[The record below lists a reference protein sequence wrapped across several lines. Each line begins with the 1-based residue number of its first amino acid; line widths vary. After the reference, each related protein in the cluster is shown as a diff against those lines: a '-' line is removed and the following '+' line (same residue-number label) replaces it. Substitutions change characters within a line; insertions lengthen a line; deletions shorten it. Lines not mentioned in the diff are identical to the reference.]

1 MPHENFVHLRVHS
14 AYSLSEGAIKIDRIP
29 ALAREMGMPA
39 VAVTDTSNLFGALE
53 FSQYCVGKGVQPII
67 GCQLGLARKAGG
79 LLAPDYVVALA
90 QTPTGFANLQK
101 LSSLSFLA
109 NDANVKAQITLDA
122 LGAHADGIFIL
133 TGGAKGPIG
142 RLLAE
147 AQRGEAET
155 YLARLREMFGDRLA
169 MELQR
174 HGERLE
180 EAVEPGLITLADERG
195 IPLVATNECFFESP
209 AMYEAHDAL
218 LCIADG
224 RVLAEVERRHET
236 REHWFKPA
244 HNMRKLFADLPDA
257 CDNTIAIAQSC
268 CVVAETSKPLL
279 PTCPKVRK
287 GTSEAETLQAMA
299 REGLE
304 ARLHDTAV
312 PAAEHPTY
320 IERLAFELGV
330 IEQMGFPGYF
340 LIVADFIQWAKS
352 QKIPVGPGRGSGA
365 GSVVAWALLIT
376 DLDPIRF
383 GLLFE
388 RFLNPERVSMPD
400 FDIDFCQER
409 RDEVIAYV
417 TREYGKDRVAQIIT
431 FGKLQARAA
440 VRDVGRVLGLPYGQV
455 NKVAEL
461 IPNNPAKPVTL
472 QQAIDGEPKLQELRS
487 QDEALRRLMEIALQL
502 EGLYRHASTHAAGV
516 VIGDRPLDQLVPL
529 YKDPRSDLLVTQY
542 SMKYVEQ
549 AGLVKFDFLGLTT
562 LTVLDRAVKFLNL
575 QGIDLDLAS
584 LPLDDARTYEMI
596 SKGDTGGV
604 FTFETQLFRSA
615 LMQMRPDRFDD
626 LIAVQALARPGPMAN
641 IPDYCARKRGAA
653 WQPPHPALASIL
665 GETFGIMV
673 YQEQVMQIAQ
683 VMAGYSLAGAD
694 LLRRAM
700 GKKIRT
706 EMDAQR
712 KIFTDGAV
720 AQGFEAAKAEEIFD
734 LMAKFADYGFNKSHA
749 AAYALVSYQTAY
761 LRANHPV
768 AFLAACMSLAQANT
782 EKLASLRQDA
792 IRLGI
797 EVLPPDINKSG
808 ADFTVEKKAD
818 GTLAIRYALGAIKRV
833 GVAAMEQVVAARSEG
848 HFSDLAD
855 FASRLDP
862 RTTTRG
868 QIEVLAKAGAFDS
881 ITSNRAQVFAL
892 AETIIR
898 RAQTQAEER
907 ESGQVALFG
916 GSKPEPIKL
925 PAIPDWPQSDRLMFE
940 AEAIGFHI
948 SAHPLDM
955 YAMALKRLG
964 VVASSSIDRWAQA
977 GARVKLA
984 GTVAAKKERIT
995 RTGSRMM
1002 WLTLSDMA
1010 GSFEVTLFSEVLGR
1024 CRDLLSE
1031 GTALLV
1037 TADVK
1042 MDNESLR
1049 ITAQE
1054 IANLDQ
1060 AAMNAGA
1067 GLRVWLDRTD
1077 ALPPIRALLER
1088 EGKGR
1093 GKVTLV
1099 PKMGVDRTL
1108 DIILPGQ
1115 FNVSPRLGQAM
1126 KTIPGVELVEEV

>member
-1 MPHENFVHLRVHS
+1 
-14 AYSLSEGAIKIDRIP
+14 
-29 ALAREMGMPA
+29 
-39 VAVTDTSNLFGALE
+39 
-53 FSQYCVGKGVQPII
+53 
-67 GCQLGLARKAGG
+67 
-79 LLAPDYVVALA
+79 
-90 QTPTGFANLQK
+90 
-101 LSSLSFLA
+101 
-109 NDANVKAQITLDA
+109 
-122 LGAHADGIFIL
+122 
-133 TGGAKGPIG
+133 
-142 RLLAE
+142 
-147 AQRGEAET
+147 
-155 YLARLREMFGDRLA
+155 
-169 MELQR
+169 
-174 HGERLE
+174 
-180 EAVEPGLITLADERG
+180 
-195 IPLVATNECFFESP
+195 
-209 AMYEAHDAL
+209 
-218 LCIADG
+218 
-224 RVLAEVERRHET
+224 
-236 REHWFKPA
+236 
-244 HNMRKLFADLPDA
+244 
-257 CDNTIAIAQSC
+257 
-268 CVVAETSKPLL
+268 
-279 PTCPKVRK
+279 
-287 GTSEAETLQAMA
+287 
-299 REGLE
+299 
-304 ARLHDTAV
+304 
-312 PAAEHPTY
+312 
-320 IERLAFELGV
+320 
-330 IEQMGFPGYF
+330 
-340 LIVADFIQWAKS
+340 
-352 QKIPVGPGRGSGA
+352 
-365 GSVVAWALLIT
+365 
-376 DLDPIRF
+376 
-383 GLLFE
+383 
-388 RFLNPERVSMPD
+388 
-400 FDIDFCQER
+400 
-409 RDEVIAYV
+409 
-417 TREYGKDRVAQIIT
+417 
-431 FGKLQARAA
+431 
-440 VRDVGRVLGLPYGQV
+440 
-455 NKVAEL
+455 
-461 IPNNPAKPVTL
+461 
-472 QQAIDGEPKLQELRS
+472 
-487 QDEALRRLMEIALQL
+487 
-502 EGLYRHASTHAAGV
+502 
-516 VIGDRPLDQLVPL
+516 
-529 YKDPRSDLLVTQY
+529 
-542 SMKYVEQ
+542 
-549 AGLVKFDFLGLTT
+549 
-562 LTVLDRAVKFLNL
+562 
-575 QGIDLDLAS
+575 
-584 LPLDDARTYEMI
+584 
-596 SKGDTGGV
+596 
-604 FTFETQLFRSA
+604 
-615 LMQMRPDRFDD
+615 
-626 LIAVQALARPGPMAN
+626 
-641 IPDYCARKRGAA
+641 
-653 WQPPHPALASIL
+653 
-665 GETFGIMV
+665 
-673 YQEQVMQIAQ
+673 
-683 VMAGYSLAGAD
+683 
-694 LLRRAM
+694 M

-1042 MDNESLR
+1042 MDHESLR

-1067 GLRVWLDRTD
+1067 GLRVWLDRTE

>member
-1 MPHENFVHLRVHS
+1 MSHENFVHLRVHS
-14 AYSLSEGAIKIDRIP
+14 AYSLSEGAIKVDQIP
-29 ALAREMGMPA
+29 VLARAGNMPA
-39 VAVTDTSNLFGALE
+39 VAITDTSNMFGALE

-67 GCQLGLARKAGG
+67 GCQLGIERKAGG
-79 LLAPDYVVALA
+79 ILPPDYVVLLA
-90 QTPTGFANLQK
+90 QTPAGFINLQK
-101 LSSLSFLA
+101 LSSLSFLT
-109 NDANVKAQITLDA
+109 DDGGSKAQISLA
-122 LGAHADGIFIL
+122 VLAAHAEGLFLL
-133 TGGAKGPIG
+133 TGGAHGPIG

-147 AQRGEAET
+147 GQVAEAEAM
-155 YLARLREMFGDRLA
+155 LATLHEMFSSRIA

-174 HGERLE
+174 HGEKLE
-180 EAVEPGLITLADERG
+180 EAVEPGMITLADKFG
-195 IPLVATNECFFESP
+195 IPLVATNECFFATQS
-209 AMYEAHDAL
+209 MYEAHDAL
-218 LCIADG
+218 LCIAEG
-224 RVLAEVERRHET
+224 RVLAEPERRRVT
-236 REHWFKPA
+236 PEHWFKPA
-244 HNMRKLFADLPDA
+244 ADMRKLFADLPEA

-268 CVVAETSKPLL
+268 AAMAETSKPLL
-279 PTCPKVRK
+279 PTCPKVRP
-287 GTSEAETLQAMA
+287 GTTEAETIRAMA
-299 REGLE
+299 AEGLE
-304 ARLHDTAV
+304 ARLDAKNL
-312 PAAEHPTY
+312 AEDLRAPY
-320 IERLAFELGV
+320 RERLSFELGV

-376 DLDPIRF
+376 DLDPIHF

-472 QQAIDGEPKLQELRS
+472 QQAIDGEPKLQELRA
-487 QDEALRRLMEIALQL
+487 QDESLRRLMEIALQL

-516 VIGDRPLDQLVPL
+516 VIGDRPLNQLVPL

-562 LTVLDRAVKFLNL
+562 LTVLDRALKFLRE
-575 QGIDLDLAS
+575 QGVEIDLAT
-584 LPLDDARTYEMI
+584 LPLDDTKTYEMI

-604 FTFETQLFRSA
+604 FTFETQLYRGA
-615 LMQMRPDRFDD
+615 LLQMRPDKFED
-626 LIAVQALARPGPMAN
+626 LVAIQALNRPGPMAN
-641 IPDYCARKRGAA
+641 IPDYCARKRGAP
-653 WQPPHPALASIL
+653 WEPPHPVLAGIL
-665 GETFGIMV
+665 GETFGIMI

-683 VMAGYSLAGAD
+683 VMAGYTLAGAD

-700 GKKIRT
+700 GKKIRA

-712 KIFTDGAV
+712 KIFTDGAK
-720 AQGFEAAKAEEIFD
+720 AQGFDAAKAEDVFD

-761 LRANHPV
+761 LRANYPV

-792 IRLGI
+792 VRLGI
-797 EVLPPDINKSG
+797 AVLPPDINVSG
-808 ADFTVEKKAD
+808 ANFMVEKQDD

-833 GVAAMEQVVAARSEG
+833 GAAAMAQIVAARGS
-848 HFSDLAD
+848 HKFKSLAD
-855 FASRLDP
+855 FSARLDP
-862 RTTTRG
+862 RAATKG
-868 QIEVLAKAGAFDS
+868 QLETLAKAGALDS
-881 ITSNRAQVFAL
+881 IVPNRAQAFAL

-898 RAQTQAEER
+898 RAQAQAEER
-907 ESGQVALFG
+907 ESGQVGLFG
-916 GSKPEPIKL
+916 GGEPEAIRL
-925 PAIPDWPQSDRLMFE
+925 PDMPDWPQTDRLIFE

-955 YAMALKRLG
+955 YAIALKRLG
-964 VVASSSIDRWAQA
+964 VVASSAIERWAQT
-977 GARVKLA
+977 GSRIKLA
-984 GTVAAKKERIT
+984 GTMTAKKERIT

-1002 WLTLSDMA
+1002 WVTLSDMA
-1010 GSFEVTLFSEVLGR
+1010 GSFEVTLFSEVLNR
-1024 CRDLLSE
+1024 SREMLSE
-1031 GTALLV
+1031 GAALLV

-1042 MDNESLR
+1042 IENEALR
-1049 ITAQE
+1049 ITAQD
-1054 IANLDQ
+1054 IGLLDE
-1060 AAMNAGA
+1060 AASKAGA
-1067 GLRVWLDRTD
+1067 GLRIWLDRTE
-1077 ALPPIRALLER
+1077 ALPHIKALLER

-1093 GKVTLV
+1093 GKVALV
-1099 PKMGVDRTL
+1099 PKLSMERSL
-1108 DIILPGQ
+1108 DVVLPGL
-1115 FNVSPRLGQAM
+1115 FNVSPRLAQALKM
-1126 KTIPGVELVEEV
+1126 VPGVELVEDV